1 MSQNVKRELY
11 GRRKS
16 HLRIVVDR
24 HKVLPQDLGCGYF
37 IHNVTGKQYLFL
49 LFRDIQYMPTQD
61 KNCHTY

>member
-1 MSQNVKRELY
+1 M
-11 GRRKS
+11 
-16 HLRIVVDR
+16 DR

-61 KNCHTY
+61 KNCHSY